1 MALLLR
7 QIYFKFIT
15 RDKRN
20 GSIVEGNIVF
30 FFRKESI
37 ILDFQIYTYLNVIK
51 SNIRIKL
58 FIKII

>member
-20 GSIVEGNIVF
+20 GSIVEDNIVF

-51 SNIRIKL
+51 SDIRIKL

>member
-20 GSIVEGNIVF
+20 GSIAEGISSI
-30 FFRKESI
+30 FFRKSI
-37 ILDFQIYTYLNVIK
+37 ILDFQIYIT
-51 SNIRIKL
+51 
-58 FIKII
+58 

>member
-1 MALLLR
+1 MTLLLR

-20 GSIVEGNIVF
+20 GSIAEGISNIAF

-37 ILDFQIYTYLNVIK
+37 ILDFQIYM
-51 SNIRIKL
+51 
-58 FIKII
+58 

>member
-30 FFRKESI
+30 FLEKN
-37 ILDFQIYTYLNVIK
+37 L
-51 SNIRIKL
+51 
-58 FIKII
+58 